1 MLAFVKLTRPL
12 NLLIMVLTMA
22 AMRHGVV
29 GAWLDYTS
37 AAIQSVNAAPDE
49 TLIPE
54 IPGNRLEHAFSEVHF
69 WLLALSTILI
79 AAGGN
84 VINDYFDTRIDRV
97 NKPDELI
104 VGRSV
109 KRRVAM
115 AGHLVLSG
123 IGLVIGVLVAWRS
136 GQLRWAV
143 IPVFAVGALW
153 YYSVRLKRTFLIGNG
168 TVALLSAL
176 VPITV
181 GLYEIPALAFTYP
194 RDNWLVNGAGE
205 KLKMVI
211 NFNEPWFWILGYG
224 VFAFLSTLVR
234 ELQKDLA
241 DVKGDKADGC
251 RTVPIVLGLR
261 WGKVIAMLY
270 LGLLL
275 VCVLYARMGLLHDR
289 ISYWYIGLIV
299 IAPVLLSA
307 GFTYNA
313 MSRREYNTAGN
324 LVKLAM
330 VVAICYAFLMHM
342 TIWNPALLSSIGG

>member
-1 MLAFVKLTRPL
+1 MLAFLRLTRPL

-22 AMRHGVV
+22 AMRYGVV

-37 AAIQSVNAAPDE
+37 AAIESVSMVPEE

-54 IPGNRLEHAFSEVHF
+54 IPDNRLLHAFREVHF
-69 WLLALSTILI
+69 WLLVLSTILI

-97 NKPDELI
+97 NKPDDLI
-104 VGRSV
+104 VGRTV
-109 KRRVAM
+109 ERRVAM
-115 AGHLVLSG
+115 LGHLVLSG
-123 IGLVIGVLVAWRS
+123 LGLVIGVFVAWHS

-143 IPVFAVGALW
+143 IPVFAVAALW
-153 YYSVRLKRTFLIGNG
+153 YYSVRLKRAFLIGNG

-181 GLYEIPALAFTYP
+181 GLYEISALAFVYP
-194 RDNWLVNGAGE
+194 RDNWLVNGVGE
-205 KLKMVI
+205 KMKMVI
-211 NFNEPWFWILGYG
+211 DFNEPWFWILGYG
-224 VFAFLSTLVR
+224 VFAFLATLVR

-251 RTVPIVLGLR
+251 RTLPIVMGLR
-261 WGKVIAMLY
+261 WGKSIALLH

-299 IAPVLLSA
+299 IAPLLLSA

-313 MSRREYNTAGN
+313 MTRREYNTAGH

-330 VVAICYAFLMHM
+330 VVAIGYAFLLKM
-342 TIWNPALLSSIGG
+342 TLWNPVHFS

>member
-1 MLAFVKLTRPL
+1 MLAFFKLTRPL

-22 AMRHGVV
+22 AMRYGVV

-37 AAIQSVNAAPDE
+37 AAIVSVSVVPE
-49 TLIPE
+49 ESLIPE
-54 IPGNRLEHAFSEVHF
+54 IPGNRLLHAFREVHF
-69 WLLALSTILI
+69 WLLVLSTILI

-97 NKPDELI
+97 NKPDALI
-104 VGRSV
+104 VGRTV

-115 AGHLVLSG
+115 LGHLVLSG
-123 IGLVIGVLVAWRS
+123 LGLVIGVFVAWHS

-143 IPVFAVGALW
+143 IPVLAVAALW
-153 YYSVRLKRTFLIGNG
+153 YYSVRLKRAFLIGNG

-176 VPITV
+176 VPVTV
-181 GLYEIPALAFTYP
+181 GLYEISALSFAYP

-211 NFNEPWFWILGYG
+211 DFNEPWFWILGYG
-224 VFAFLSTLVR
+224 VFAFLATLVR

-241 DVKGDKADGC
+241 DVKGDRADGC
-251 RTVPIVLGLR
+251 RTLPIVLGLR
-261 WGKVIAMLY
+261 WGKAIAMLY

-275 VCVLYARMGLLHDR
+275 ICVLYARMGLLHDR

-299 IAPVLLSA
+299 IAPLLLSA

-313 MSRREYNTAGN
+313 MTRREYNTAGN
-324 LVKLAM
+324 LVKAAM
-330 VVAICYAFLMHM
+330 VVAICYAFLLRL
-342 TIWNPALLSSIGG
+342 TLWNPQVFL